1 MFLYD
6 GITATRPVF
15 AVPMR
20 EDNQLLQLSFA
31 SDENLTVGMRGG
43 RPVAV
48 IVLQDGTELHFFQ
61 FIDSD
66 DESSD
71 ADERYTL

>member
-1 MFLYD
+1 MRW
-6 GITATRPVF
+6 ATV
-15 AVPMR
+15 AVPMVDDSHWLR
-20 EDNQLLQLSFA
+20 MQFA
-31 SDENLTVGMRGG
+31 RDDVTGGPQGG

-66 DESSD
+66 DES
-71 ADERYTL
+71 DEQEDR

>member
-1 MFLYD
+1 MQFSRD
-6 GITATRPVF
+6 DVTGGP
-15 AVPMR
+15 
-20 EDNQLLQLSFA
+20 Q
-31 SDENLTVGMRGG
+31 GG

-66 DESSD
+66 DES
-71 ADERYTL
+71 DEQEDR